1 MVHLGTSTQVAL
13 ALFIFGG
20 FCLSAL
26 DAVGKLVIS
35 ESGLLLLLWARYVGQ
50 VLISVPIAYYCA
62 GKTFWRSARPRLQI
76 FRSILLGLTS
86 IFFFAGIQW
95 LPLAEASAISFTAPI
110 FVAIL
115 SGPILGE
122 RVEKNDLWVAAI
134 GFSGIL
140 LIVRPG
146 TEVFHPAA
154 LLVGMMALV
163 NAIYQ
168 LLTRKLTCDSPF
180 TTFFYSGL
188 VGATISTI
196 WILFVSIDVA
206 LNSAV
211 IMMLCSVGIL
221 GGLGHLLFV
230 LAFYR
235 ASPSTL
241 TPFVY
246 LQMIWAI
253 MFGWLIF
260 SQFPDSIALVG
271 MAVIVASGLWLI
283 LHRRRSNSESSSK

>member
-1 MVHLGTSTQVAL
+1 M
-13 ALFIFGG
+13 IDFGNV
-20 FCLSAL
+20 L
-26 DAVGKLVIS
+26 DANTCVRV
-35 ESGLLLLLWARYVGQ
+35 LWARLMQNPPDFCLEPVAGVSTLLVVIKPQYRDWKYLSQYCKVMEQWGQ
-50 VLISVPIAYYCA
+50 QALGQAPASGREITLPICYETLMAPDLDRVAEFCGLSQKEIIQHHQSGVYLAELIGFMPGFAYLS
-62 GKTFWRSARPRLQI
+62 GVDPTLNVPRLP
-76 FRSILLGLTS
+76 T
-86 IFFFAGIQW
+86 
-95 LPLAEASAISFTAPI
+95 P
-110 FVAIL
+110 
-115 SGPILGE
+115 
-122 RVEKNDLWVAAI
+122 
-134 GFSGIL
+134 
-140 LIVRPG
+140 
-146 TEVFHPAA
+146 
-154 LLVGMMALV
+154 
-163 NAIYQ
+163 
-168 LLTRKLTCDSPF
+168 
-180 TTFFYSGL
+180 
-188 VGATISTI
+188 I